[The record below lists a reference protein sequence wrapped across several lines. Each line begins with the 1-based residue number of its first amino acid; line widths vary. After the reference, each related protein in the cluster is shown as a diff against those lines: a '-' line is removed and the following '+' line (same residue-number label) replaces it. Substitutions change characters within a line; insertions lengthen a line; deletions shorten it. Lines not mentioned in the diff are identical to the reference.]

1 MQARTRETQCLC
13 RALSVILRATLL
25 VLIPTAVY
33 AANVTIFAA
42 ASLKEALDEQARQFE
57 VRTGDKLVVAYAGS
71 PALAKQIDAGAPA
84 DVFISADL
92 EWMDYLEQ
100 RRLLAPSTRVT
111 LLRNTLVLIAPAT
124 SNVNLKIGPGFGLAA
139 ALGGERLAMANPDS
153 VPAGKY
159 GKNALEALGVW
170 RSVEKHLARAENVR
184 AALALVARR
193 EAPLGIVYGTD
204 AFAEKGVRVVDT
216 FPTNS
221 HPPILYPAA
230 VVAASQSPAARPLL
244 DYLRSP
250 AASPIWERYGFGVL
264 K

>member
-1 MQARTRETQCLC
+1 MGCGMKCLC
-13 RALSVILRATLL
+13 RALSGIIGTILSLFVATT
-25 VLIPTAVY
+25 VC
-33 AANVTIFAA
+33 AANVTVFAA
-42 ASLKEALDEQARQFE
+42 ASLKEAVDEQARQFE
-57 VRTGDKLVVAYAGS
+57 ARTGDKVVVAYAAS
-71 PALAKQIDAGAPA
+71 NALARQIEAGAPA

-92 EWMDYLEQ
+92 DWMDDLDR
-100 RRLLAPSTRVT
+100 RRLLAPNTRVT
-111 LLRNTLVLIAPAT
+111 LLRNTLVLIAPAA
-124 SNVNLKIGPGFGLAA
+124 SNVNLEVGPGFGLAA

-159 GKNALEALGVW
+159 GKNALETLGVW
-170 RSVEKHLARAENVR
+170 TSVERKLARTENVR

-216 FPTNS
+216 FPASS

-230 VVAASQSPAARPLL
+230 VVATSQSTVARAML

-250 AASPIWERYGFGVL
+250 SASAVWEKYGFGVV